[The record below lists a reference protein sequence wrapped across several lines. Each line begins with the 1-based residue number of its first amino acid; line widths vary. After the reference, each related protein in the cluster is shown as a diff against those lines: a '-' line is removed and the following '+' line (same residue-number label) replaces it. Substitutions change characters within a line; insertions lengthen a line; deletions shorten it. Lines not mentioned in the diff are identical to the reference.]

1 MNDKELEEYNK
12 KMNTLNNHLNIINT
26 NEGKLKE
33 LIVDLKEELEKSFII
48 DDKIICNEEI
58 ILNINK
64 IDEMINN

>member
-1 MNDKELEEYNK
+1 MNDKEIEEYNK
-12 KMNTLNNHLNIINT
+12 KMNSLNNHLNIINT

>member
-1 MNDKELEEYNK
+1 MNDKEIEEYNK

-33 LIVDLKEELEKSFII
+33 LIVDLKEKLEKSFII

>member
-1 MNDKELEEYNK
+1 MNDKEIEEYNK